1 MWHGGDL
8 DLLLVDL
15 PPGTERFATLCELV
29 PDLHG
34 VVMVTI
40 PAAVS
45 HLVVRKALTLA
56 QEVLRVPLIGLVE
69 NMTAYVCPECNTPGP
84 LFPPLPEAEL
94 GVPVLGRVPFDPR
107 LAAAADRGEPFLLAH
122 GDTPTARALVAIGER
137 VQAFL
142 ETHRRGA

>member
-69 NMTAYVCPECNTPGP
+69 NMTAYVCPECNTPRPAVSPAARSRAGG
-84 LFPPLPEAEL
+84 A
-94 GVPVLGRVPFDPR
+94 GARPR
-107 LAAAADRGEPFLLAH
+107 
-122 GDTPTARALVAIGER
+122 
-137 VQAFL
+137 AF
-142 ETHRRGA
+142 